1 MEKLK
6 LDKSNLKKFGITM
19 GIACLVITVLIFIRH
34 RHSILPSSII
44 CAIFFIFAFTIP
56 SILKPIYVSW
66 MRLAFILAWINTR
79 LILFIVFY
87 LIFTPLGL
95 VMRLFGA
102 DLLERKI
109 DKRKD
114 SYWIKKEKKA
124 FVSSDYDRQ
133 F

>member
-1 MEKLK
+1 M
-6 LDKSNLKKFGITM
+6 
-19 GIACLVITVLIFIRH
+19 
-34 RHSILPSSII
+34 
-44 CAIFFIFAFTIP
+44 
-56 SILKPIYVSW
+56 
-66 MRLAFILAWINTR
+66 AWINTR

-114 SYWIKKEKKA
+114 SYWLKKEKKA